1 MGAIGNRFPRQKI
14 RWVDFTWTV
23 HPGTLHFCEQFVLSE
38 MYGSTGDTR
47 TPHFLEWGVPYPHFL
62 GVWQKNNSDF
72 PSYSAHVSPYNIQE
86 NVWRLELCPRNRVRA
101 HITRPT
107 SSYLRNRI
115 STARIAHIPCTQRQI
130 HNKYNSIHDSAV
142 HKVDSNM
149 FWPWWRADHDE
160 IPRCTSDA
168 ASLERAARNWAARK
182 RAFVHSFIYCS
193 AGSWPNLDDG
203 VCNFVLQYK
212 PPTQLA
218 NEPLNNCN
226 TKLEHR
232 IIWHVKLQYTVHE
245 ISCHTVACVSR

>member
-86 NVWRLELCPRNRVRA
+86 NVWRLGLCPRNRVRA

-149 FWPWWRADHDE
+149 FWPWWRADHDPALHVGRGVAGTCGAE
-160 IPRCTSDA
+160 LSRAETCIRSFIHLLQLGIVTKPWWRSLQFRAAVQTSD
-168 ASLERAARNWAARK
+168 STSKWA
-182 RAFVHSFIYCS
+182 
-193 AGSWPNLDDG
+193 
-203 VCNFVLQYK
+203 
-212 PPTQLA
+212 
-218 NEPLNNCN
+218 
-226 TKLEHR
+226 
-232 IIWHVKLQYTVHE
+232 VK
-245 ISCHTVACVSR
+245 